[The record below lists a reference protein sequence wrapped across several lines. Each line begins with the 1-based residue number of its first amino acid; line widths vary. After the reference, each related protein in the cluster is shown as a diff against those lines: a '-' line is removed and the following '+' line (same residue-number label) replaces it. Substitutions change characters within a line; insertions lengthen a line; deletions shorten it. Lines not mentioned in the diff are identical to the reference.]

1 MAARKY
7 WAVQLLL
14 LIEDKYLVPASG
26 IVGFCP
32 FDRVYS
38 IDPLHCLTIRITFS
52 RISFP
57 ALFLLSQ
64 QLELAS
70 FLHLNCSV

>member
-32 FDRVYS
+32 FNRFSS
-38 IDPLHCLTIRITFS
+38 IDPVHCLTIRITFS
-52 RISFP
+52 RISFL
-57 ALFLLSQ
+57 ALFLLSH

-70 FLHLNCSV
+70 SLHLNCSV

>member
-32 FDRVYS
+32 FNRFSS

-52 RISFP
+52 RIFFP
-57 ALFLLSQ
+57 GPLPIVKAIGAGLLPTP
-64 QLELAS
+64 
-70 FLHLNCSV
+70 